1 MMAGHQGPLSPAP
14 PTGFGAP
21 RGVLTSLRY
30 GLRAHR
36 WALAGVGSLGFL
48 SPYTTG
54 VSYLAAVGTAAA
66 RANFGRQTLALG
78 PQLAY
83 LIPLPLRPDTVA
95 GYLWWK
101 GLTWMTLVFAA
112 WGLAAATGAI
122 RNEEERGLI
131 EVGLASPVGR
141 TRLVL
146 SRAAA
151 FTLAAGAA
159 VVITGLGTAAG
170 VAAGKGSIPPGA
182 LVEQML
188 PLLGIALVC
197 FGVGL
202 LSAQLAITRRGAIGL
217 GGAALLSLYAL
228 DALARVNPGLD
239 GVAAV
244 SPFHWADLTTAV
256 VPGGRFA
263 GLPTLA
269 LYVLALSLIGI
280 GAMAFRERDLGASL
294 LPQRVASTS
303 AGRSP
308 SANPVLRLPVLR
320 SLWQQRVGLIGWA
333 AGTMV
338 GAALIVSLARG
349 TGKMLGSISGFAR
362 LVQAAGTSHAATA
375 VVGSVWLSIAALIVA
390 AYAIT
395 QTAHWAADDA
405 EGRLEMEIAQP
416 LPRWAVVGE
425 RCVTLAAG
433 ALLVTALGS
442 LVTAAVAPAQGV
454 HLDPVRLLL
463 ATALLSLLALAFGAV
478 GALVISRF
486 PRAAAPVLGVV
497 AVAGFYLPLLA
508 PLLRW
513 PSWAL
518 DLSLFHL
525 YGAPLTM
532 GVYWNGLWVM
542 LAVVVLGFG
551 GAMAEMRVREVGR

>member
-1 MMAGHQGPLSPAP
+1 VTADPQGPKSPA
-14 PTGFGAP
+14 AP
-21 RGVLTSLRY
+21 IRSGSPWGVLTTLRY
-30 GLRAHR
+30 RLRAHR
-36 WALAGVGSLGFL
+36 WALAGVGFLGFA

-122 RNEEERGLI
+122 RNEEESGLI
-131 EVGLASPVGR
+131 EVWLASPVGR

-151 FTLAAGAA
+151 FTLAAAAA
-159 VVITGLGTAAG
+159 VLITGLGTAAG
-170 VAAGKGSIPPGA
+170 AAAGKGAIPLGA
-182 LVEQML
+182 VLEQML
-188 PLLGIALVC
+188 PLLGIALAC

-202 LSAQLAITRRGAIGL
+202 LSAQLATSRRGAMGL
-217 GGAALLSLYAL
+217 GGAVLLGLYAL

-239 GVAAV
+239 GVAYV
-244 SPFHWADLTTAV
+244 SPFHLADLTTAI

-269 LYVLALSLIGI
+269 LYLAAIALVGLGVV
-280 GAMAFRERDLGASL
+280 AFRQRDLGASL
-294 LPQRVASTS
+294 LPPRVATAS

-308 SANPVLRLPVLR
+308 SANPLLRLPVLR
-320 SLWQQRVGLIGWA
+320 SLWQQRVGLIGWV

-349 TGKMLGSISGFAR
+349 TGRMLGSISGFTR
-362 LVQAAGTSHAATA
+362 LVQAAGTSDAATA
-375 VVGSVWLSIAALIVA
+375 VVGSIWLSIAALIVA
-390 AYAIT
+390 AYAIN

-405 EGRLEMEIAQP
+405 EGRLEIEIAQP

-425 RCVTLAAG
+425 RCITLAVG
-433 ALLVTALGS
+433 SLLLTALGS
-442 LVTAAVAPAQGV
+442 LVTATVAPGQGV
-454 HLDPVRLLL
+454 HLDSGRLLV
-463 ATALLSLLALAFGAV
+463 ATALLSLLALTFGAV

-486 PRAAAPVLGVV
+486 PRVAVPVLGVV

-518 DLSLFHL
+518 ALSLFHL
-525 YGAPLTM
+525 YGEPLTT

-542 LAVVVLGFG
+542 AAVVVLGFG
-551 GAMAEMRVREVGR
+551 GAMAEMRIREVGR

>member
-1 MMAGHQGPLSPAP
+1 MTAAPQWPNSPGAFAGLRS
-14 PTGFGAP
+14 
-21 RGVLTSLRY
+21 RDGVLTTLRY
-30 GLRAHR
+30 GLRTHR
-36 WALAGVGSLGFL
+36 WALAGVALLGFL
-48 SPYTTG
+48 SPYTAG
-54 VSYLAAVGTAAA
+54 ASYLAAAGTAAA

-122 RNEEERGLI
+122 RQEEERGLM
-131 EVGLASPVGR
+131 EAWLASPLGR
-141 TRLVL
+141 VRLVL

-151 FTLAAGAA
+151 FALAAAAA

-170 VAAGKGSIPPGA
+170 LAAGKGSIGPGA
-182 LVEQML
+182 LVEQAL

-197 FGVGL
+197 FGAGL
-202 LSAQLAITRRGAIGL
+202 VAAQVATTRRGAVGL
-217 GGAALLSLYAL
+217 GGSVLLALYAL
-228 DALARVNPGLD
+228 DAVARVNRGLD

-244 SPFHWADLTTAV
+244 SPFHLADLTTAV
-256 VPGGRFA
+256 VPGGRFEGA
-263 GLPTLA
+263 PTLA
-269 LYVLALSLIGI
+269 LYLIAAVLIALGV
-280 GAMAFRERDLGASL
+280 AAFRERDLGASL
-294 LPQRVASTS
+294 LPPRVATASVR
-303 AGRSP
+303 RSP
-308 SANPVLRLPVLR
+308 SASPFLRLPVLR
-320 SLWQQRVGLIGWA
+320 SLWQQRLGLIGWVL
-333 AGTMV
+333 GTMV
-338 GAALIVSLARG
+338 GAALIVSLARS
-349 TGKMLGSISGFAR
+349 TGKLLGSASGFTR
-362 LVQAAGTSHAATA
+362 FVQAAGTSNAATA
-375 VVGSVWLSIAALIVA
+375 VVSSVWLSIAALIVA
-390 AYAIT
+390 AYAIN
-395 QTAHWAADDA
+395 QTAHWAAEDA

-416 LPRWAVVGE
+416 VPRWAVVAE
-425 RCVTLAAG
+425 RCATLMVG

-442 LVTAAVAPAQGV
+442 VVAAAVAPGQGV
-454 HLDPVRLLL
+454 HLDPGRLLL
-463 ATALLSLLALAFGAV
+463 ATALLALLALTFGAL
-478 GALVISRF
+478 GALVIARL
-486 PRAAAPVLGVV
+486 PRVAVPALGVV

-525 YGAPLTM
+525 YGTPLTA

-542 LAVVVLGFG
+542 VAVVVLGFG

>member
-1 MMAGHQGPLSPAP
+1 MTPGRQDPGSPAA
-14 PTGFGAP
+14 PTGLRPP

-36 WALAGVGSLGFL
+36 WALAGVGLLGFL

-66 RANFGRQTLALG
+66 RASFGRQTLALG

-131 EVGLASPVGR
+131 EVRLASPVGR
-141 TRLVL
+141 TRLLL

-151 FTLAAGAA
+151 FTLTAGAA

-170 VAAGKGSIPPGA
+170 AAAGKGAIPTGE

-188 PLLGIALVC
+188 PLLGVALVC

-202 LSAQLAITRRGAIGL
+202 LSAQLATTRRGAIAL
-217 GGAALLSLYAL
+217 GGAVLLGLYAL

-239 GVAAV
+239 GVAYV
-244 SPFHWADLTTAV
+244 SPFHLADLTTAI

-263 GLPTLA
+263 GLPTMA
-269 LYVLALSLIGI
+269 LYLVAIALVGL
-280 GAMAFRERDLGASL
+280 GAAAFRERDLGASL

-308 SANPVLRLPVLR
+308 SANPLLQLPVLR
-320 SLWQQRVGLIGWA
+320 SLWQQRVGLIGWVV
-333 AGTMV
+333 GTMV

-349 TGKMLGSISGFAR
+349 TGRMLGSISGFTR
-362 LVQAAGTSHAATA
+362 LVQAAGTSDPATA
-375 VVGSVWLSIAALIVA
+375 VVGSIWLSIAALIVA
-390 AYAIT
+390 AYAIN

-405 EGRLEMEIAQP
+405 EGRLEMQIAQP

-425 RCVTLAAG
+425 RCVTLAVG

-442 LVTAAVAPAQGV
+442 LVTAAVAPGQGV
-454 HLDPVRLLL
+454 HLDPGRLLL
-463 ATALLSLLALAFGAV
+463 ATALLSLLALTFGAV
-478 GALVISRF
+478 GALVISRL
-486 PRAAAPVLGVV
+486 PRAAVPVLGVV

-525 YGAPLTM
+525 YGAPLTT

-542 LAVVVLGFG
+542 LAVVILGFG
-551 GAMAEMRVREVGR
+551 GAMVEMRVREVGR

>member
-1 MMAGHQGPLSPAP
+1 VTADRQGPKSPA
-14 PTGFGAP
+14 AP
-21 RGVLTSLRY
+21 IRSGSPWGVLTTLRY
-30 GLRAHR
+30 RLRAHR
-36 WALAGVGSLGFL
+36 WALAGVGFLGFV

-83 LIPLPLRPDTVA
+83 LIPLPLRPETVA

-131 EVGLASPVGR
+131 EVWLASPAGR

-151 FTLAAGAA
+151 FTLAAAAA
-159 VVITGLGTAAG
+159 VLITGLGTAAG
-170 VAAGKGSIPPGA
+170 AAAGKGAIPLGA
-182 LVEQML
+182 VLEQML
-188 PLLGIALVC
+188 PLLGTALAC

-202 LSAQLAITRRGAIGL
+202 LSAQLATSRRGAMGL
-217 GGAALLSLYAL
+217 GGAVLLGLYAL

-239 GVAAV
+239 GVAYV
-244 SPFHWADLTTAV
+244 SPFHLADLTTAI

-269 LYVLALSLIGI
+269 LYLAAIALVGLGVV
-280 GAMAFRERDLGASL
+280 AFRQRDLGASL
-294 LPQRVASTS
+294 LPPRVATAS

-308 SANPVLRLPVLR
+308 SANPLLRLPVLR
-320 SLWQQRVGLIGWA
+320 SLWQQRVGLIGWV

-349 TGKMLGSISGFAR
+349 TGRMLGSISGFTR
-362 LVQAAGTSHAATA
+362 LVQAAGTSDAATA
-375 VVGSVWLSIAALIVA
+375 VVGSIWLSIAALIVA
-390 AYAIT
+390 AYAIN

-405 EGRLEMEIAQP
+405 EGRLEIEIAQP

-425 RCVTLAAG
+425 RCITLAVG
-433 ALLVTALGS
+433 SLLLTALGS
-442 LVTAAVAPAQGV
+442 LVTAAVAPGQGV
-454 HLDPVRLLL
+454 HLDSGRLLV
-463 ATALLSLLALAFGAV
+463 ATALLSLLALTFGAV

-486 PRAAAPVLGVV
+486 PRVAVPVLGVV

-518 DLSLFHL
+518 ALSLFHL
-525 YGAPLTM
+525 YGEPLTT

-542 LAVVVLGFG
+542 AAVVVLGFG
-551 GAMAEMRVREVGR
+551 GAMAEMRIREVGR

>member
-1 MMAGHQGPLSPAP
+1 MMAGRQGPESPAA
-14 PTGFGAP
+14 PTGFWSP
-21 RGVLTSLRY
+21 RGVLTALRY

-36 WALAGVGSLGFL
+36 WALAGVGLLGFF

-83 LIPLPLRPDTVA
+83 LIPLPLRPDTIA
-95 GYLWWK
+95 GYVWWK
-101 GLTWMTLVFAA
+101 GLTWMTLVFAV

-122 RNEEERGLI
+122 RNEEDRGLI
-131 EVGLASPVGR
+131 EVSLASSLGR

-146 SRAAA
+146 SRVAA
-151 FTLAAGAA
+151 FSLAAGAA

-170 VAAGKGSIPPGA
+170 VAVGKGSIPPGV

-188 PLLGIALVC
+188 PLLGITLVC

-202 LSAQLAITRRGAIGL
+202 LSAQLATTRRGAMGL
-217 GGAALLSLYAL
+217 GGAVLLGLYAL
-228 DALARVNPGLD
+228 DALARVNPRLNG
-239 GVAAV
+239 AAYV
-244 SPFHWADLTTAV
+244 SPFHLADLTTAV

-269 LYVLALSLIGI
+269 LYLVALGLIGL
-280 GAMAFRERDLGASL
+280 GAMAFRERDLGAGL
-294 LPQRVASTS
+294 LPPRVATTS
-303 AGRSP
+303 AARSP
-308 SANPVLRLPVLR
+308 SANPLLRVPVLR
-320 SLWQQRVGLIGWA
+320 GLWQQRVGLVGWV

-338 GAALIVSLARG
+338 GATLIVSLARG
-349 TGKMLGSISGFAR
+349 TGKMLGSISGFTR
-362 LVQAAGTSHAATA
+362 LVHAAGTSDAATA
-375 VVGSVWLSIAALIVA
+375 VVGSIWLSIAALIVA
-390 AYAIT
+390 AYAIN
-395 QTAHWAADDA
+395 QTGHWAADDA
-405 EGRLEMEIAQP
+405 EGRLEMEIAQS

-425 RCVTLAAG
+425 RCITLAVG
-433 ALLVTALGS
+433 ALLVAALGS
-442 LVTAAVAPAQGV
+442 LVTAAVAPGQGV
-454 HLDPVRLLL
+454 HLNPGRLLV
-463 ATALLSLLALAFGAV
+463 ATALLALLGLTFGAV
-478 GALVISRF
+478 GALVISRV
-486 PRAAAPVLGVV
+486 PRAAVPALGVV

-525 YGAPLTM
+525 YGAPLTT

-542 LAVVVLGFG
+542 VVVVVFGFG